1 MFFCLRIQFLMTC
14 PKKIFPS
21 KGPHV
26 RPNGTHHWARCWMFS
41 LKTSSFS
48 KFPLKSTAH
57 RSMLKPSA
65 HVFHEMSICLRS
77 YIGSGACDG
86 AGTHIDCPTGGCC
99 GVNRRYAYWLYDVGP
114 PAMLPRNSGE
124 GTEMDSSSHT
134 CLFDG
139 TQNMEQT
146 DSKKTMFPST
156 SQADI
161 RRGQQTLKLH
171 RSSSQVLRWWMEDD
185 I

>member
-1 MFFCLRIQFLMTC
+1 
-14 PKKIFPS
+14 
-21 KGPHV
+21 
-26 RPNGTHHWARCWMFS
+26 MFS

-48 KFPLKSTAH
+48 KFPLKSKAH
-57 RSMLKPSA
+57 LSMLKPSA

-99 GVNRRYAYWLYDVGP
+99 GVNRCYAYWLYDAGP
-114 PAMLPRNSGE
+114 PAMLPRNYGE
-124 GTEMDSSSHT
+124 GTEMDSSSCT

-146 DSKKTMFPST
+146 DSRRTMFPST

-161 RRGQQTLKLH
+161 RRGLQTLKLH
-171 RSSSQVLRWWMEDD
+171 CSSSQVLR
-185 I
+185 